1 MRADIRLRNSV
12 PLTTMPPKGRRKGL
26 IASAVASTP
35 LQLPGTPVDG
45 SLPPSGAQ
53 TPVPLAP
60 SLAEQFNFLHEPK
73 PFKNPYYT
81 KNINRRA
88 KTLKSVLNA
97 ERERERLERE
107 KKRETLLKVQQAQA
121 EGDEAKMEVDGE
133 EKGKKDGEETEAKPS
148 SPTAFEEDE
157 PTCEFDGRL
166 PCYFDETSPA

>member
-26 IASAVASTP
+26 IASAAASTP
-35 LQLPGTPVDG
+35 LQLPGTPLDG

-107 KKRETLLKVQQAQA
+107 KKREALLKAQA
-121 EGDEAKMEVDGE
+121 PAEGGEANMEVDGE
-133 EKGKKDGEETEAKPS
+133 EKEKKEGEETEERPS
-148 SPTAFEEDE
+148 SSTIFEEDE
-157 PTCEFDGRL
+157 PTCEFNRRL
-166 PCYFDETSPA
+166 PCYFD